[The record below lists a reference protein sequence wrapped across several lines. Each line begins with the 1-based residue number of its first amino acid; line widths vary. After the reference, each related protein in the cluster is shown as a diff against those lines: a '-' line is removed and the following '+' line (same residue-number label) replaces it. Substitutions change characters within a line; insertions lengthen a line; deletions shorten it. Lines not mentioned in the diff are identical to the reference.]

1 MNWENSLILCLVL
14 GYIVLSGGAMLG
26 CTIVTN
32 PMKVLIY
39 LTLFGAGSGLSH
51 AKLTNPACHLK
62 TFYLPEDYEYIQ
74 EGDLMVGGI
83 VTVNIQV
90 DDFTDVLKTGMVFSC
105 TK

>member
-26 CTIVTN
+26 GTIVTN

-39 LTLFGAGSGLSH
+39 LILFGAGSGLSH
-51 AKLTNPACHLK
+51 AKLTNPACHLT
-62 TFYLPEDYEYIQ
+62 TFYLSEDYEYIQ

-90 DDFTDVLKTGMVFSC
+90 KDYTDVLKTGRVFSC